1 LHQLSCSPV
10 LFELV
15 TYRNV
20 NDTPDASFAIFFEHA
35 LYFIGFRQIAVNG
48 IDFCAVFILL
58 GGVFWK
64 SVPCDLGN
72 AI

>member
-1 LHQLSCSPV
+1 
-10 LFELV
+10 
-15 TYRNV
+15 V
-20 NDTPDASFAIFFEHA
+20 NNTPDASFAIFFEHA
-35 LYFIGFRQIAVNG
+35 LYFIGFRQITVNG